1 MSFNPLKEKGIPLG
15 KQFRTWKQITQLP
28 YRKQDVDAYTRCRV
42 ILMNGIEMEAFAF
55 SHAFARSL
63 ADMDL
68 KAQLAYVRR
77 VEDQQQTTINWLN
90 PADQTVLE
98 TTIAYEQVAIDLTAY
113 LARHEPDQY
122 VKEVFD
128 FGLLEDFDHLYRYS
142 QFLDLVEG
150 KDPNEILQG
159 KTDVFPGRPTQD
171 HHNDPLLRLRKH
183 YEKNQASPISKAHI
197 LTLMAGEQQTHNF
210 YKAHGFQY
218 GSPELRE
225 IYAEIAEVEEEHVT
239 QYESL
244 MDPTETWIEKWVLHE
259 FTECADY
266 YTCYTTEV
274 DPRIKQIWEL
284 FLNYELE
291 HLRIAGEALRKYENR
306 EPEEIVGDSLPTP
319 ATFEENKQYVRRV
332 LEDQARK
339 RLAAGGAFAF
349 VKDLPADW
357 PSYPYQRVVN
367 ADGAPTEQAVRY
379 RMESAGQEL
388 LRVDD
393 AWVARA
399 PEFRIDALDAEI
411 APNTAPRTADD
422 LISQAPNVAAAAG
435 AKGRR

>member
-55 SHAFARSL
+55 SHAFARNL

-68 KAQLAYVRR
+68 KGQLAYVRR

-183 YEKNQASPISKAHI
+183 YEKNKASPISKAHI

-244 MDPTETWIEKWVLHE
+244 MDSTETWIEKWVLHE
-259 FTECADY
+259 FTECANY